1 MTGESPD
8 INQEVTDVILFINA
22 CVRSSSRT
30 RRLADR
36 VFTKWNEPITEIR
49 LHEIEFPVTDEAYLD
64 RRNRLIEAEDYS
76 DPMFALARQFASAD
90 RIVIAAPYWDLSFPS
105 ALKQYIEH
113 INVSGIT
120 FVYTPEGYPKGL
132 CRAGELYYVTTAG
145 GNFLPWEFGFGYI
158 KSLAENFYGIS
169 DVKLIQACGLD
180 IIGADVEQ
188 ILEASIDEK

>member
-1 MTGESPD
+1 MAGESPD
-8 INQEVTDVILFINA
+8 IIQEVTDVILFINA
-22 CVRSSSRT
+22 CVRSNSRT

-36 VFTKWNEPITEIR
+36 VLSRWNEPITEVC
-49 LHEIEFPVTDEAYLD
+49 LHETEFPVTDEAYLD

-105 ALKQYIEH
+105 TLKQYIEH

-132 CRAGELYYVTTAG
+132 CRASELYYVTTAG

-158 KSLAENFYGIS
+158 KSLAENFYGIA

-180 IIGADVEQ
+180 IIGADVEK
-188 ILEASIDEK
+188 ILKETVI

>member
-1 MTGESPD
+1 M
-8 INQEVTDVILFINA
+8 ILFINA

-90 RIVIAAPYWDLSFPS
+90 RIVIAAPYWDLSFP
-105 ALKQYIEH
+105 AILKQYLEH
-113 INVSGIT
+113 VCVLGLT
-120 FVYTPEGYPKGL
+120 FCYENDLPKGL
-132 CRAGELYYVTTAG
+132 CRAKKLYYVTTAG
-145 GNFLPWEFGFGYI
+145 GRIVSEEYGFGYVKALANNFFGIHDCRLI
-158 KSLAENFYGIS
+158 KAENLDLFDS
-169 DVKLIQACGLD
+169 DADLIMKKAAAEIESL
-180 IIGADVEQ
+180 
-188 ILEASIDEK
+188 